1 MFLRIYEHNGEKMK
15 LYATAVF
22 AVSTIDIR
30 GLRKYSD
37 NGTNNIKLDRIFFFG
52 ECSICSSF
60 TLKYINNLI

>member
-1 MFLRIYEHNGEKMK
+1 MFLRIYGHNGEIMK

-37 NGTNNIKLDRIFFFG
+37 NGIKNIKLDRIFFTA
-52 ECSICSSF
+52 SAVYVRV
-60 TLKYINNLI
+60 LPLNV

>member
-30 GLRKYSD
+30 SLRKYSD
-37 NGTNNIKLDRIFFFG
+37 NGTKNIKLDRIFF
-52 ECSICSSF
+52 SASAVYVRVLPLNI
-60 TLKYINNLI
+60 

>member
-37 NGTNNIKLDRIFFFG
+37 NGTNNIKLDRIFF
-52 ECSICSSF
+52 SASAVYVRVLPLNI
-60 TLKYINNLI
+60 